1 MTPSDIVI
9 GLNTCIHRMHEGGYC
24 DACTQRIEAIA
35 AGRCAHCFTRPAT
48 ETWVGV
54 GGTLAFVHGFHERWC
69 ALCVAR
75 AQLKHCEE
83 AAARSESLRA
93 EVARLE
99 ADPVSPRSAPP
110 DAP

>member
-1 MTPSDIVI
+1 MSEIVI

-24 DACTQRIEAIA
+24 DACTRRNEATA
-35 AGRCAHCFTRPAT
+35 AERCVNCFTRPGT
-48 ETWVGV
+48 ENWVGNGGVV
-54 GGTLAFVHGFHERWC
+54 GYVHGIYERWC
-69 ALCVAR
+69 SLCVAR
-75 AQLKHCEE
+75 AQLKHCED
-83 AAARSESLRA
+83 AAARIESLRA